1 MERNTKKITGIH
13 GPHSIIPVEKP
24 KDSSSTLR
32 RLFSYF
38 GEEKNKIFIAFALV
52 ILSTFLTLLV
62 PYFTGKIVDALT
74 VPKEKIN
81 LLKVRRLILFVLSF
95 YAFSSLFMYM
105 QEFII
110 AGISQ
115 RVVYNIRKD
124 IFAKFQKMPVIFFDK
139 TTHGEL
145 MSRVTNDIDNIN
157 NTISQTMIQFMQTFI
172 STIGTVI
179 IMFYINEIMALITL
193 ATVPIVL
200 LVTKIIANNTKK
212 YFKTQQQ
219 FLGNLNGHIEE
230 SISGIDVVRMFNKE
244 DDMIGKFKK
253 YNDDLKE
260 VGIKA
265 QIWSGFIMPIMNA
278 IGNLTFVIIVLSGS
292 LLTLKNIITIGVV
305 TSFIFYSKQFQKP
318 INELASTFNQLQSGI
333 AGAERVFE
341 ILDETDER
349 EDEPDAIEI
358 KDVDGKVEFKN
369 VYFNYNEN
377 KEVLK
382 DISFVVEAGTNVAL
396 VGPTGA
402 GKTTIVNLLTN
413 FYEVTKGEI
422 LIDDI
427 NIKKY
432 KKNSLREMFGVVLQ
446 DTYLF
451 SGTIKENIRYGKLD
465 AADEEIIRACKISNA
480 DEFIKR
486 LPNGY
491 ETYITEGGGNLSQ
504 GQRQLLAIARA
515 VLKDPSIL
523 ILDEAT
529 SNVDTRTEL
538 KIQEAMISLMEN
550 RTTFII
556 AHRLSTIR
564 DADIIMM
571 IEGGKIIEKG
581 THEELIA
588 KKGAYFNLYMSQYLN
603 TTE

>member
-1 MERNTKKITGIH
+1 MERNNKKITGIH
-13 GPHSIIPVEKP
+13 APHSMIPLEKP
-24 KDSSSTLR
+24 KDSTSTLR

-38 GEEKNKIFIAFALV
+38 GEEKSKIVFAFILV
-52 ILSTFLTLLV
+52 ILYTFLTLLV
-62 PYFTGKIVDALT
+62 PYYTGKIVDALAL
-74 VPKEKIN
+74 PKGN
-81 LLKVRRLILFVLSF
+81 VDLYYVRTMIIYIFLFYF
-95 YAFSSLFMYM
+95 FSSIFMYM

-110 AGISQ
+110 AGVSQ

-124 IFAKFQKMPVIFFDK
+124 IFNKFQKMPVIFFDK

-157 NTISQTMIQFMQTFI
+157 NTISQTMIQFMHTLI
-172 STIGTVI
+172 STLGTVF
-179 IMFYINEIMALITL
+179 IMFYINRIMAIITL
-193 ATVPIVL
+193 STVPIVL
-200 LVTKIIANNTKK
+200 LVTRTIAKNTRK

-219 FLGNLNGHIEE
+219 FLGDLNGHIEE

-244 DDMIGKFKK
+244 EDMINNFKK
-253 YNDDLKE
+253 YNDELKE
-260 VGIKA
+260 AGIKA

-292 LLTLKNIITIGVV
+292 LLTLNGIITIGVV
-305 TSFIFYSKQFQKP
+305 TSFIFYSKQFQRP

-333 AGAERVFE
+333 AGAERVFD
-341 ILDETDER
+341 ILDEANER
-349 EDEPDAIEI
+349 EDSPDAVEAT
-358 KDVDGKVEFKN
+358 DVDGKVEFKN

-382 DISFVVEAGTNVAL
+382 DINFVVEPGSNVAL

-413 FYEVTKGEI
+413 FYEVTRGEI

-432 KKNSLREMFGVVLQ
+432 KKNSLRNMFGVVLQ

-451 SGTIKENIRYGKLD
+451 SGSIKENIRYGKLD
-465 AADEEIIRACKISNA
+465 ATDEEIIRACKISNA

-491 ETYITEGGGNLSQ
+491 ETYINEGGTNLSQ

-538 KIQEAMISLMEN
+538 KIQEAMIALMEN

-571 IEGGKIIEKG
+571 IDDGRIIEKG

-603 TTE
+603 TAE

>member
-1 MERNTKKITGIH
+1 LERNNKKITGIH
-13 GPHSIIPVEKP
+13 APHSMIPLEKP
-24 KDSSSTLR
+24 KDSTSTLR

-38 GEEKNKIFIAFALV
+38 GEEKSKIVFAFILV
-52 ILSTFLTLLV
+52 ILYTFLTLLV
-62 PYFTGKIVDALT
+62 PYYTGKIVDALAL
-74 VPKEKIN
+74 PKGN
-81 LLKVRRLILFVLSF
+81 VDLYYVRTMIIYIFLFYF
-95 YAFSSLFMYM
+95 FSSIFMYM

-110 AGISQ
+110 AGVSQ

-124 IFAKFQKMPVIFFDK
+124 IFNKFQKMPVIFFDK

-157 NTISQTMIQFMQTFI
+157 NTISQTMIQFMHTLI
-172 STIGTVI
+172 STLGTVF
-179 IMFYINEIMALITL
+179 IMFYINRIMAIITL
-193 ATVPIVL
+193 STVPIVL
-200 LVTKIIANNTKK
+200 LVTRTIAKNTRK

-219 FLGNLNGHIEE
+219 FLGDLNGHIEE

-244 DDMIGKFKK
+244 EDMINNFKK
-253 YNDDLKE
+253 YNDELKE
-260 VGIKA
+260 AGIKA

-292 LLTLKNIITIGVV
+292 LLTLNGIITIGVV
-305 TSFIFYSKQFQKP
+305 TSFIFYSKQFQRP

-333 AGAERVFE
+333 AGAERVFD
-341 ILDETDER
+341 ILDEANER
-349 EDEPDAIEI
+349 EDSPDAVEAT
-358 KDVDGKVEFKN
+358 DVDGKVEFKN

-382 DISFVVEAGTNVAL
+382 DINFVVEPGSNVAL

-413 FYEVTKGEI
+413 FYEVTRGEI

-432 KKNSLREMFGVVLQ
+432 KKNSLRNMFGVVLQ

-451 SGTIKENIRYGKLD
+451 SGSIKENIRYGKLD
-465 AADEEIIRACKISNA
+465 ATDEEIIRACKISNA

-491 ETYITEGGGNLSQ
+491 ETYINEGGTNLSQ

-538 KIQEAMISLMEN
+538 KIQEAMIALMEN

-571 IEGGKIIEKG
+571 IDDGRIIEKG

-603 TTE
+603 TAE

>member
-1 MERNTKKITGIH
+1 MEHNAKKMTGIH

-24 KDSSSTLR
+24 KDSSSTLK
-32 RLFSYF
+32 RLFFYF
-38 GEEKNKIFIAFALV
+38 REEKNKILIAFILV

-74 VPKEKIN
+74 VSKENIN
-81 LLKVRRLILFVLSF
+81 LVEVRKLILFVLTF
-95 YAFSSLFMYM
+95 YVLSSLFMFM
-105 QEFII
+105 QEFLI

-115 RVVYNIRKD
+115 RVVYKIRKD
-124 IFAKFQKMPVIFFDK
+124 VFDKFQKMPVIFFDR

-157 NTISQTMIQFMQTFI
+157 NTISQTMIQFMQTLI

-179 IMFYINEIMALITL
+179 IMFYINKIMTLITL

-200 LVTKIIANNTKK
+200 LVTKTIANNTKK

-219 FLGNLNGHIEE
+219 FLGSLNGHIEE

-244 DDMIGKFKK
+244 DDMILKFKK

-260 VGIKA
+260 VGVKA

-292 LLTLKNIITIGVV
+292 LLVLNNAITIGVV

-341 ILDETDER
+341 ILDEEDER
-349 EDEPDAIEI
+349 EDEPDAIEARDI
-358 KDVDGKVEFKN
+358 KGKVEFKH
-369 VYFNYNEN
+369 VYFNYSEN

-382 DISFVVEAGTNVAL
+382 DVSFMVEAGTNVAL

-413 FYEVTKGEI
+413 FYEVTRGEI
-422 LIDDI
+422 LIDDV

-432 KKNSLREMFGVVLQ
+432 KKNSLRNMFGVVLQ

-465 AADEEIIRACKISNA
+465 ATDEEIILACQISNA

-486 LPNGY
+486 LPDGY
-491 ETYITEGGGNLSQ
+491 NTYIAEGGSNLSQ

-538 KIQEAMISLMEN
+538 KIQEAMINLMKN

-564 DADIIMM
+564 DADVIMM
-571 IEGGKIIEKG
+571 IENGKIIEKG
-581 THEELIA
+581 THEELI
-588 KKGAYFNLYMSQYLN
+588 KLKGAYFNLYMSQYLN
-603 TTE
+603 TAE

>member
-1 MERNTKKITGIH
+1 MTGIH

-24 KDSSSTLR
+24 KDSSSTLK
-32 RLFSYF
+32 RLFFYF
-38 GEEKNKIFIAFALV
+38 REEKNKILIAFILV

-74 VPKEKIN
+74 VSKENIN
-81 LLKVRRLILFVLSF
+81 LVEVRKLILFVLTF
-95 YAFSSLFMYM
+95 YVLSSLFMYM
-105 QEFII
+105 QEFLI

-115 RVVYNIRKD
+115 RVVYKIRKD
-124 IFAKFQKMPVIFFDK
+124 VFDKFQKMPVIFFDR

-157 NTISQTMIQFMQTFI
+157 NTISQTMIQFMQTLI

-179 IMFYINEIMALITL
+179 IMFYINKIMTLITL

-200 LVTKIIANNTKK
+200 LVTKTIANNTKK

-219 FLGNLNGHIEE
+219 FLGSLNGHIEE

-244 DDMIGKFKK
+244 DDMILKFKK

-260 VGIKA
+260 VGVKA

-292 LLTLKNIITIGVV
+292 LLVLNNAITIGVV

-341 ILDETDER
+341 ILDEEDER
-349 EDEPDAIEI
+349 EDEPDAIEARDI
-358 KDVDGKVEFKN
+358 KGKVEFKH
-369 VYFNYNEN
+369 VYFNYSEN

-382 DISFVVEAGTNVAL
+382 DVSFMVEAGTNVAL

-413 FYEVTKGEI
+413 FYEVTRGEI
-422 LIDDI
+422 LIDDV

-432 KKNSLREMFGVVLQ
+432 KKNSLRNMFGVVLQ

-465 AADEEIIRACKISNA
+465 ATDEEIILACQISNA

-486 LPNGY
+486 LPDGY
-491 ETYITEGGGNLSQ
+491 NTYIAEGGSNLSQ

-538 KIQEAMISLMEN
+538 KIQEAMINLMKN

-564 DADIIMM
+564 DADVIMM
-571 IEGGKIIEKG
+571 IEDGKIIEKG
-581 THEELIA
+581 THEELI
-588 KKGAYFNLYMSQYLN
+588 KLKGAYFNLYMSQYLN
-603 TTE
+603 TAE

>member
-1 MERNTKKITGIH
+1 MEHNTKKITGIH

-24 KDSSSTLR
+24 KDSSSTLK
-32 RLFSYF
+32 RLFYYF
-38 GEEKNKIFIAFALV
+38 GEEKNKIFIALFLV

-74 VPKEKIN
+74 VSKDMIN
-81 LLKVRRLILFVLSF
+81 LLEVRNLILYVLAF
-95 YAFSSLFMYM
+95 YVFSSLFMYF

-115 RVVYNIRKD
+115 RVVYKIRKD
-124 IFAKFQKMPVIFFDK
+124 IFDKFQKMPVIFFDR

-157 NTISQTMIQFMQTFI
+157 NTISQTMIQFMHTFI
-172 STIGTVI
+172 STIGTVF
-179 IMFYINEIMALITL
+179 IMFYINKIMALVTL

-200 LVTKIIANNTKK
+200 LVTRTIANNTKK

-244 DDMIGKFKK
+244 DDMINKFKRF
-253 YNDDLKE
+253 NDDLKE
-260 VGIKA
+260 VGVKA

-292 LLTLKNIITIGVV
+292 LLVLNNAITIGVV
-305 TSFIFYSKQFQKP
+305 TSFIFYSKQFQRP

-341 ILDETDER
+341 ILDEEDER
-349 EDEPDAIEI
+349 EDELDAIEADNI
-358 KDVDGKVEFKN
+358 KGKVEFKN
-369 VYFNYNEN
+369 VYFNYSKN

-382 DISFVVEAGTNVAL
+382 DISFMVEAGTKVAL

-422 LIDDI
+422 LIDDMNI
-427 NIKKY
+427 NKY
-432 KKNSLREMFGVVLQ
+432 KKNSLRNMFGVVLQ

-465 AADEEIIRACKISNA
+465 ATEEEIIAACKISNA

-491 ETYITEGGGNLSQ
+491 DTYISEGGGNLSQ

-538 KIQEAMISLMEN
+538 KIQEAMISLMKN

-571 IEGGKIIEKG
+571 IEDGRIIEKG
-581 THEELIA
+581 THEELIET
-588 KKGAYFNLYMSQYLN
+588 KGAYFNLYMSQYLN
-603 TTE
+603 TAE